1 MRKIKVMFEKDPSVE
16 GIEVTVR
23 APDQN
28 EEVNDLI
35 DKIEGRPSV
44 LTVIGLD
51 GTFINIMPEEI
62 VLISVNGKMV
72 NIITEKETHTVCQPL
87 NSLEN
92 RLRKFRFVRIS
103 RYEIVNL
110 AKVKKFDFTLSG
122 TLRLELAGGLETWA
136 SRRQIPLIRKKL
148 TERE

>member
-51 GTFINIMPEEI
+51 VTLKTIIMGER
-62 VLISVNGKMV
+62 
-72 NIITEKETHTVCQPL
+72 TT
-87 NSLEN
+87 
-92 RLRKFRFVRIS
+92 VRIIII
-103 RYEIVNL
+103 YAI
-110 AKVKKFDFTLSG
+110 
-122 TLRLELAGGLETWA
+122 
-136 SRRQIPLIRKKL
+136 
-148 TERE
+148 